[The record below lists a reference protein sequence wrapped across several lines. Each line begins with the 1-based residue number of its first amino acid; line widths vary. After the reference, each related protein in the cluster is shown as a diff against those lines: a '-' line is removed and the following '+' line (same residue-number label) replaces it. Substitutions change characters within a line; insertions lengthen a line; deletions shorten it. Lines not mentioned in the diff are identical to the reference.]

1 MGLRI
6 QGFKAR
12 IVAKGRWKSFGGV
25 YEGSARMGDK
35 EVMKVLV
42 RCLVGC
48 LVISWRCLRCLR
60 GAKEDQESEEE
71 SLRSELKPRR
81 RKKEVL
87 KLLLGVRNHKPSF
100 DPFLNHP
107 GVPVGQAVQTI
118 ILNNDAFQT
127 EDLDTYDS
135 DCGDISNAK
144 SGSHGQHK
152 AQRIKP
158 TLYDGIIISNKHV
171 AMPVIDDEKTL
182 ILEER
187 SRSKMSKKRKDP
199 EVIKKKISYKPIDYE
214 KLNRRSEDFGKHF
227 TPQQEMDAE
236 QTLWFCISN
245 PAIESYNPPPVKVEV
260 PSELP
265 KVSLVNASLKKLK
278 VHLTQFD
285 SVVKKRTTLDARTE
299 VLVDK
304 QCLGSAKKEVLLEND
319 RLLQQIMSQDALL
332 TVINS
337 MFFIDESVNM
347 ERKRNKSY
355 DKCFNLDADIFEIT
369 KCA

>member
-1 MGLRI
+1 MLFRLRI
-6 QGFKAR
+6 L
-12 IVAKGRWKSFGGV
+12 ILMILTV
-25 YEGSARMGDK
+25 
-35 EVMKVLV
+35 
-42 RCLVGC
+42 
-48 LVISWRCLRCLR
+48 VISRMQK
-60 GAKEDQESEEE
+60 A
-71 SLRSELKPRR
+71 
-81 RKKEVL
+81 VL
-87 KLLLGVRNHKPSF
+87 MANMSNYG
-100 DPFLNHP
+100 
-107 GVPVGQAVQTI
+107 
-118 ILNNDAFQT
+118 
-127 EDLDTYDS
+127 S
-135 DCGDISNAK
+135 DVISK
-144 SGSHGQHK
+144 K